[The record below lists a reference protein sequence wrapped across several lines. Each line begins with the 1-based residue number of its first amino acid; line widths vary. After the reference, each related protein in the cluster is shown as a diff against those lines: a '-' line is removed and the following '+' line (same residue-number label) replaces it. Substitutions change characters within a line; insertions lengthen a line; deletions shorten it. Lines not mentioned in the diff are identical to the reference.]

1 MLDFSWTSNPDAWIG
16 LLTLIILELVLGIDN
31 IIFISILSAKLPPE
45 QREKARNTGI
55 GLAII
60 LRLGLLS
67 LIGVIVQLKKP
78 LFTVKDIFGTSYDWS
93 MSGKQIILLLGGLF
107 LIWKSVKEIHAKLE
121 GDDHNGATKQAVTF
135 AAVVGQIVAVD
146 LVFSVDSVITAV
158 GMVSQVSI
166 MVIAVLVSVGFI
178 LKYAGAI
185 SAFVEK
191 HPTVKMLA
199 LAFLIMIGVSLV
211 SEAFGY
217 KIEKGFIYF
226 SMAFSVCVEMLNIK
240 LSAKK
245 KAVPVHLKSSPQEI
259 VDAKFGGDT
268 PA

>member
-1 MLDFSWTSNPDAWIG
+1 MLDFSWTSSSDAWIG
-16 LLTLIILELVLGIDN
+16 LLTLIVLELVLGIDN
-31 IIFISILSAKLPPE
+31 IIFISILSAKLPEAERP
-45 QREKARNTGI
+45 KARNTGI
-55 GLAII
+55 GLAIG
-60 LRLGLLS
+60 LRIVLLT
-67 LIGVIVQLKKP
+67 LIGFIVQLKKP
-78 LFTVKDIFGTSYDWS
+78 LFTIPDVFNTGKDFS
-93 MSGKQIILLLGGLF
+93 MSGKQLILLAGGLF

-121 GDDHNGATKQAVTF
+121 GEDHTGATKQAVTF
-135 AAVVGQIVAVD
+135 AAVVGQIIMVD

-166 MVIAVLVSVGFI
+166 MVIAVLFSAAFM
-178 LKYAGAI
+178 LKYAGPI

-211 SEAFGY
+211 SEAFNY

-240 LSAKK
+240 LSSKK
-245 KAVPVHLKSSPQEI
+245 KTVPVHLKESPKEI